1 MFKGIEFT
9 HSGFFW
15 LLLAIPFLIFWYALK
30 HKQQNADLS
39 VSSLDGLRGQSDI
52 WGWLKHFLFV
62 LRIGAIALI
71 VIALARP
78 QTVDISTKTKTT
90 RGIDIVMAIDV
101 SASMLAKDLKPSRLE
116 ALKNVA
122 SRFIKR
128 RPNDRIGL
136 VEYAG
141 ES

>member
-30 HKQQNADLS
+30 HKQQNTDLS
-39 VSSLDGLRGQSDI
+39 VSSLDGLRGQNDI
-52 WGWLKHFLFV
+52 WSWLKHFLFV

-78 QTVDISTKTKTT
+78 QTVDISTKTKTLT
-90 RGIDIVMAIDV
+90 ISRDEKSKRLCRMLV
-101 SASMLAKDLKPSRLE
+101 SLCKKEERDKLFCNL
-116 ALKNVA
+116 NT
-122 SRFIKR
+122 
-128 RPNDRIGL
+128 
-136 VEYAG
+136 EY
-141 ES
+141 

>member
-9 HSGFFW
+9 HSAFFW
-15 LLLAIPFLIFWYALK
+15 LLLTIPLLIVWHVLK

-39 VSSLDGLRGQSDI
+39 VSTLDGLEGKNDF
-52 WGWLKHFLFV
+52 WGRLRHFLFI
-62 LRIGAIALI
+62 LRMGAIALI

-78 QTVDISTKTKTT
+78 QTVDVSTKTKTT

-128 RPNDRIGL
+128 KYCSI
-136 VEYAG
+136 
-141 ES
+141 SQT